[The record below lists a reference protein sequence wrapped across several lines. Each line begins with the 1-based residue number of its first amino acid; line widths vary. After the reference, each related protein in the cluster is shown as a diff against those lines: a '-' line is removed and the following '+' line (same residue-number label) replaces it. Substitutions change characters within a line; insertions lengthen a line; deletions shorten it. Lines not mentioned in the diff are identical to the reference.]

1 MFMNAK
7 TQNTIM
13 KQLILLI
20 LIGIGMVSCSS
31 TKKVPNE
38 QDGNEIGVQLK
49 VKTQNPNI
57 PYIYKNGFN
66 RMDVNPIL
74 SVKADDST
82 YVNELRFNAVYSAMY
97 TKKVMYDHYGK
108 WDREIWPKEA
118 KHPTLIWENRKLLES
133 QEKFFSVAAY
143 GTESREEL
151 CASVM
156 IFDSENRD
164 CLTEESETKDAL
176 VDFFATGI
184 RDLSTN
190 ERFFKVYW
198 RTVNSH

>member
-1 MFMNAK
+1 MSVK

-13 KQLILLI
+13 KKFILLI

-31 TKKVPNE
+31 TKQVPNE
-38 QDGNEIGVQLK
+38 QDGNEIGAQLK

-57 PYIYKNGFN
+57 PYIYKNGSN

-108 WDREIWPKEA
+108 WDREIWPQEA

-133 QEKFFSVAAY
+133 QEKLFSVAAY
-143 GTESREEL
+143 GTESRQEL

-164 CLTEESETKDAL
+164 CLTEKSETKDAL
-176 VDFFATGI
+176 IDFFASGI

-190 ERFFKVYW
+190 KRFYKVYW